1 MVDIPG
7 SLQDSSLFDLLEPV
21 PDAILVTAG
30 SGLIEYANRQAEL
43 LFGFSRAELIGHPVE
58 MLMPERF
65 RTGHARHHGRGAGLL
80 SRPMGSGLDLVAL
93 RKDGVELGV
102 DISLSPF
109 NFNGETKVMAAVR
122 DVSDRRRER
131 DGLEALHEVA
141 VSSSGL
147 LNPTALGQVV
157 VDRARSLLRGDDATL
172 LWYDPQPGAL
182 IILADT
188 FVRPF
193 SRPIKPGEGTA
204 GIAFQR
210 GEPVTVEDYPTWEH
224 AVPDAVNRGMK
235 SVVAMPLLV
244 RDTPVGALTVS
255 FTSPRRF
262 VTYDLRI
269 LRLLCA
275 QVAPA
280 LEAAR
285 LHDAML
291 QMATRVQEASTAKSR
306 FLASMSHELRT
317 PLNAIIGFAEL
328 LIDEPAAGY
337 DAARRAMFL
346 EQIHKGGQH
355 LLALIN
361 DILDLSKVEA
371 GQMELR
377 RAQFDLRL
385 LAAAAIESV
394 RPLVAQK
401 SQELAFESGEAV
413 HLFADEGKVKQ
424 MLLNLLSNA
433 IKFTP
438 EGGRI
443 TVSVAQTAGDATVSV
458 TDTGIGI
465 AAADLPRLFT
475 EFEQIDNGL
484 GRHQQGTGL
493 GLALTKRLGELH
505 GGRVGV
511 ESEVGRG
518 SRFYFVLPKVTPEP
532 GSTAKPAPS
541 RIASDAP
548 LVLVVEDSEAASTLL
563 QVTLEQAG
571 YRVSIERSGTRVL
584 ERAIELRP
592 HAITLDLMLPE
603 PDGWDILRALKETP
617 ETRDIPVV
625 VISVLDDNSVGFALG
640 AEDYLVKPVKRET
653 LLKVMSGLG
662 RASKNGARATVLA
675 VDDDA
680 VALHLLKEMLQP
692 QFDVLTAESGA
703 EALDVARTHH
713 PDAMILD
720 LTMPGMS
727 GFEVVAAIKSDPAT
741 RGIPI
746 VILTARQLS
755 DLDKSRLN
763 GHVAR
768 VMQKGEAGAADLV
781 KWLHSQTAKETATS
795 ID

>member
-1 MVDIPG
+1 M
-7 SLQDSSLFDLLEPV
+7 FDLLEPV

-43 LFGFSRAELIGHPVE
+43 LFGFPRAELIGHPVE

-65 RTGHARHHGRGAGLL
+65 RTWHAQNHRAVGGVH
-80 SRPMGSGLDLVAL
+80 SRPMGSGLELVAL

-109 NFNGETKVMAAVR
+109 DLNGETKVVTAVR

-157 VDRARSLLRGDDATL
+157 VDRARSLLRADDATL
-172 LWYDPQPGAL
+172 LWYDPQPAAL
-182 IILADT
+182 VVLADT
-188 FVRPF
+188 FKRPF
-193 SRPIKPGEGTA
+193 ARPVKVGEGTA

-210 GEPVTVEDYPTWEH
+210 GEPVTVEDYPRWEH

-235 SVVAMPLLV
+235 SVIAMPLLV

-255 FTSPRRF
+255 FTSTRRF
-262 VTYDLRI
+262 ETYDLRM

-291 QMATRVQEASTAKSR
+291 HMATRVQEASTAKSR

-328 LIDEPAAGY
+328 LIDERAAGY

-385 LAAAAIESV
+385 LAAAAIESI
-394 RPLVAQK
+394 RPLAAQK
-401 SQELAFESGEAV
+401 SQDIAFESGEAV
-413 HLFADEGKVKQ
+413 HLFADENKVKQ
-424 MLLNLLSNA
+424 MLFNLLSNA

-438 EGGRI
+438 ESGRI
-443 TVSVAQTAGDATVSV
+443 TVSVAETEGDATVSV

-465 AAADLPRLFT
+465 AAEDLPRLFT

-484 GRHQQGTGL
+484 GRLQQGTGL

-518 SRFYFVLPKVTPEP
+518 SRFFFVLPKVMPEP
-532 GSTAKPAPS
+532 AAVARAATS
-541 RIASDAP
+541 RVASNAP
-548 LVLVVEDSEAASTLL
+548 LVLVVEDSEPASTLL

-571 YRVSIERSGTRVL
+571 YQVAIERTGAHV
-584 ERAIELRP
+584 IEKATALRP
-592 HAITLDLMLPE
+592 HAITLDVMLPE
-603 PDGWDILRALKETP
+603 PDGWEILRALKETP

-662 RASKNGARATVLA
+662 RPSDTGARASVLA

-692 QFDVLTAESGA
+692 QFDVLTATSGP

-713 PDAMILD
+713 PNVMILD

-727 GFEVVAAIKSDPAT
+727 GFEVVAAIKADPAT
-741 RGIPI
+741 RDIPI

-755 DLDKSRLN
+755 DLDKARLN
-763 GHVAR
+763 GHVTR

-781 KWLHSQTAKETATS
+781 KWLRGQTARETATS
-795 ID
+795 IN